1 MRQITIVIFAVILFF
16 LSSCMPYD
24 SKKYVEEILK
34 DDILEQAAM
43 NLQESPV
50 TITSFIAERCV
61 GDCHDFYS
69 EGDYWWPN
77 PLDLEGPYV
86 RRDGQTNPENFVA
99 HRQAMIRFSSI
110 VGNLTSAYLLTKDNR
125 YVENVMEH
133 VRAWF
138 VNEQTFMRPKLQYAQ
153 AIKGITTG
161 RGIGII
167 DTVHLMEVAQSLYRL
182 EIAGVLSKKDI
193 EDTKKWFS
201 DYLKWMSNHPY
212 GKDEMNADNNHGTCW
227 VMQVAQF
234 AKYTG
239 DKEILDF
246 CRNRYRSV
254 LLPSQ
259 MAEDGSFPLELKR
272 TKPYGYSLFNL
283 DAMATICHILSDG
296 EDDLWQY
303 SMDDGRNMQKAVAWL
318 FPYIADKS
326 SWPFAEDV
334 MFWDEWPV
342 AQPALLF
349 SICNT
354 SNRTY
359 LEIWKSLE
367 HFPTNDEV
375 IRNLPIRHPLLW
387 L

>member
-1 MRQITIVIFAVILFF
+1 M
-16 LSSCMPYD
+16 
-24 SKKYVEEILK
+24 EE
-34 DDILEQAAM
+34 
-43 NLQESPV
+43 
-50 TITSFIAERCV
+50 
-61 GDCHDFYS
+61 
-69 EGDYWWPN
+69 
-77 PLDLEGPYV
+77 
-86 RRDGQTNPENFVA
+86 
-99 HRQAMIRFSSI
+99 
-110 VGNLTSAYLLTKDNR
+110 
-125 YVENVMEH
+125 
-133 VRAWF
+133 
-138 VNEQTFMRPKLQYAQ
+138 
-153 AIKGITTG
+153 
-161 RGIGII
+161 
-167 DTVHLMEVAQSLYRL
+167 
-182 EIAGVLSKKDI
+182 AGVLAV
-193 EDTKKWFS
+193 EDVAGSRTWFS
-201 DYLKWMSNHPY
+201 DYLKWLTTHPY
-212 GKDEMNADNNHGTCW
+212 GVDEMNAKNNHGTCW

-259 MAEDGSFPLELKR
+259 MAEDGSFPLEL
-272 TKPYGYSLFNL
+272 
-283 DAMATICHILSDG
+283 DG

>member
-1 MRQITIVIFAVILFF
+1 MA
-16 LSSCMPYD
+16 
-24 SKKYVEEILK
+24 KLK
-34 DDILEQAAM
+34 LTEQQQAAVE
-43 NLQESPV
+43 NRGGSLLVSAAAGSGKTKV
-50 TITSFIAERCV
+50 LVERL
-61 GDCHDFYS
+61 F
-69 EGDYWWPN
+69 
-77 PLDLEGPYV
+77 
-86 RRDGQTNPENFVA
+86 
-99 HRQAMIRFSSI
+99 
-110 VGNLTSAYLLTKDNR
+110 R
-125 YVENVMEH
+125 YVTEDH
-133 VRAWF
+133 CHIDDF
-138 VNEQTFMRPKLQYAQ
+138 L
-153 AIKGITTG
+153 IITYTKAAAAEL
-161 RGIGII
+161 R
-167 DTVHLMEVAQSLYRL
+167 SK
-182 EIAGVLSKKDI
+182 IAAELSKRM
-193 EDTKKWFS
+193 EDVAGSRTWFS
-201 DYLKWMSNHPY
+201 DYLKWLTTHPY
-212 GKDEMNADNNHGTCW
+212 GVDEMNAKNNHGTCW
-227 VMQVAQF
+227 VMQVAQY

>member
-1 MRQITIVIFAVILFF
+1 MFAW
-16 LSSCMPYD
+16 
-24 SKKYVEEILK
+24 
-34 DDILEQAAM
+34 
-43 NLQESPV
+43 
-50 TITSFIAERCV
+50 FIAPETRM
-61 GDCHDFYS
+61 
-69 EGDYWWPN
+69 N
-77 PLDLEGPYV
+77 PD
-86 RRDGQTNPENFVA
+86 
-99 HRQAMIRFSSI
+99 
-110 VGNLTSAYLLTKDNR
+110 
-125 YVENVMEH
+125 
-133 VRAWF
+133 
-138 VNEQTFMRPKLQYAQ
+138 LQYAQ
-153 AIKGITTG
+153 AIKGIVTG

-167 DTVHLMEVAQSLYRL
+167 DTIHLLEVVQSLIRM
-182 EIAGVLSKKDI
+182 EEAGVLSV
-193 EDTKKWFS
+193 EDVAGSRAWFS
-201 DYLKWMSNHPY
+201 DYLKWLTTHPY
-212 GKDEMNADNNHGTCW
+212 GVDEMNAKNNHGTCW

-359 LEIWKSLE
+359 LEKFGTFS
-367 HFPTNDEV
+367 DK
-375 IRNLPIRHPLLW
+375 R
-387 L
+387 